1 MTILI
6 DIAFLLVAAG
16 AGAVVAGL
24 GPWLRTRLWPAKD
37 ADATDHFAR
46 DTLSRL
52 QDLTRRVAAEVDQH
66 AEAVEEI
73 NAVLASDENDEAAV
87 VAAVSQLITANERM
101 KRQLDSAEERL
112 ASQATQIETHAAAA
126 RTDPLTQ
133 VANRR
138 AIDDE
143 LARCAADFQR
153 RGTPTTVMLVDVDHF
168 KQFNDSHGHQAGDLA
183 LIAVARTLQAIVG
196 DLGLVAR
203 WGGEEFA
210 VIFAGRTAAEATTLG
225 ERARKA
231 IGGLPIRT
239 AGRELRVTA
248 SAGVAEM
255 LVGEAEGQAMGRADI
270 ALYAS
275 KRAGR
280 NCAHLHDGQ
289 RCRLLRLHDAPES
302 KPQPTV
308 AREQGTGDRGQ
319 EERPAFP
326 ESPKL
331 GHEWLFD
338 AEAEVA
344 TEVLFREPLTN
355 VESRPAFFDGL
366 IRRLGE
372 LRRGGPP
379 LTVLLVQVDA
389 YGRIVADHGPTKAA
403 VVLRIAAQLINASMR
418 DMDTV
423 ARLGDDTFV
432 LLLPGA
438 VLADGV
444 TIAERLRQAVERC
457 RLPRK
462 AGVNWFTIS
471 AGVVQAAQDEDL
483 RHVLDRGR
491 AALSGAV
498 NQGRNCVVGRRSIS
512 SASQEMAAAV
522 VAQ

>member
-1 MTILI
+1 
-6 DIAFLLVAAG
+6 
-16 AGAVVAGL
+16 
-24 GPWLRTRLWPAKD
+24 
-37 ADATDHFAR
+37 
-46 DTLSRL
+46 
-52 QDLTRRVAAEVDQH
+52 
-66 AEAVEEI
+66 
-73 NAVLASDENDEAAV
+73 
-87 VAAVSQLITANERM
+87 
-101 KRQLDSAEERL
+101 
-112 ASQATQIETHAAAA
+112 
-126 RTDPLTQ
+126 
-133 VANRR
+133 
-138 AIDDE
+138 
-143 LARCAADFQR
+143 
-153 RGTPTTVMLVDVDHF
+153 MLVDVDHF

-183 LIAVARTLQAIVG
+183 LVAVARTLQAIVG

-255 LVGEAEGQAMGRADI
+255 LTGEAEGNVMGRADI

-275 KRAGR
+275 KKAGR

-289 RCRLLRLHDAPES
+289 RCRLLRLHDAAES
-302 KPQPTV
+302 KPQPAV
-308 AREQGTGDRGQ
+308 AREQATGNRGH
-319 EERPAFP
+319 EERPTAP
-326 ESPKL
+326 EGPKL

-389 YGRIVADHGPTKAA
+389 YGRIVADHGPTKAQ

-438 VLADGV
+438 VLNDGV
-444 TIAERLRQAVERC
+444 VIAERLRQAVERC

-498 NQGRNCVVGRRSIS
+498 NQGRNCVVARRSIG
-512 SASQEMAAAV
+512 SASHEMAATV
-522 VAQ
+522 VSQ